1 MAVTGTGHAKERA
14 LGVAIVDDE
23 PLARRGVRRLVS
35 TQAGFRVVG
44 EAETGTEA
52 RELIERARPDVVLLD
67 VQMPDG
73 SGLDAIR
80 RVAPAERP
88 VTIFVSAYDD
98 YAVDAF
104 GVRAVDY
111 VLKPFTDARLIESL
125 ERAREAYRARELTAR
140 DVAGDLDPS
149 PWLVQ
154 IVARSVG
161 RSDVVPV
168 SDLQWI
174 EAVGY
179 YVRLHAGGAEVL
191 HRESLDSLAAR
202 LDPALFV
209 RTHRSAIVRVD
220 AIRRVRRTRSGARE
234 ATLATGQRI
243 PVSRAGWTVLR
254 ARLTVSPDEI
264 SRGQVS

>member
-1 MAVTGTGHAKERA
+1 MDHP

-35 TQAGFRVVG
+35 SQAGFRVVG
-44 EAETGTEA
+44 EAETGSEA

-80 RVAPAERP
+80 RVAPQERP

-125 ERAREAYRARELTAR
+125 SRAREAHTAR
-140 DVAGDLDPS
+140 ALARDAAVRESTGATTFAT
-149 PWLVQ
+149 Q
-154 IVARSVG
+154 IVVRSVG
-161 RSDVVPV
+161 RNDVVPV
-168 SDLQWI
+168 GDIHWI

-179 YVRLHAGGAEVL
+179 YARLHSTRATLL

-202 LDPALFV
+202 LDPATFARV
-209 RTHRSAIVRVD
+209 HRSSIVRVD
-220 AIRRVRRTRSGARE
+220 AIRRTRRLRSGTHE
-234 ATLATGQRI
+234 LTLVSGQRVV
-243 PVSRAGWTVLR
+243 VSRSGWSSLR
-254 ARLTVSPDEI
+254 GRVTDGSAR
-264 SRGQVS
+264 

>member
-1 MAVTGTGHAKERA
+1 MAVTSGHSRAPSRA

-23 PLARRGVRRLVS
+23 PIARRGVRRLVAA
-35 TQAGFRVVG
+35 QAGFRVVG

-52 RELIERARPDVVLLD
+52 CELIARARPDVVLLD

-80 RVAPAERP
+80 RVAPDDRP

-104 GVRAVDY
+104 GVRAIDY

-125 ERAREAYRARELTAR
+125 ERAREALRGRDLTRNLAS
-140 DVAGDLDPS
+140 DAEVIATWPA
-149 PWLVQ
+149 Q
-154 IVARSVG
+154 IVVRSVG
-161 RSDVVPV
+161 RNDLVPV
-168 SDLQWI
+168 ADIHWI

-179 YVRLHAGGAEVL
+179 YVRLHSANTTLL

-202 LDPALFV
+202 LDPAVFARV
-209 RTHRSAIVRVD
+209 HRSSIVRVD
-220 AIRRVRRTRSGARE
+220 AIRRTRRTRSGSHE
-234 ATLATGQRI
+234 VTLTSGQRVA
-243 PVSRAGWTVLR
+243 VSRMGWSELR
-254 ARLTVSPDEI
+254 DRVTPPE
-264 SRGQVS
+264 SR

>member
-1 MAVTGTGHAKERA
+1 MDRA

-35 TQAGFRVVG
+35 SQAGFRVVG
-44 EAETGTEA
+44 EAETGSEA

-80 RVAPAERP
+80 RVAPQDRP
-88 VTIFVSAYDD
+88 ITIFVSAYDD

-125 ERAREAYRARELTAR
+125 GRAREAHTAR
-140 DVAGDLDPS
+140 DLARDAAARDSAGATTFAT
-149 PWLVQ
+149 Q
-154 IVARSVG
+154 IVVRSVG
-161 RSDVVPV
+161 RNDVVPV
-168 SDLQWI
+168 ADIHWI

-179 YVRLHAGGAEVL
+179 YARLHSARGTLL

-202 LDPALFV
+202 LDPVAFARV
-209 RTHRSAIVRVD
+209 HRSSIVRVD
-220 AIRRVRRTRSGARE
+220 AIRRTRRLRSGTHE
-234 ATLATGQRI
+234 LTLASGQRVV
-243 PVSRAGWTVLR
+243 VSRSGWSSLR
-254 ARLTVSPDEI
+254 GRVADAIAR
-264 SRGQVS
+264 